1 MSTSRLRSVFR
12 DRLQLMAQLVEPDP
26 VGAKLGLLLV
36 ELLLDDRLAVAQHR
50 DLADQMV
57 DLVAVLLDR
66 GREDALA
73 VMDVLEPVA
82 LLLEL

>member
-1 MSTSRLRSVFR
+1 M
-12 DRLQLMAQLVEPDP
+12 QLVAQLVEPDP
-26 VGAKLGLLLV
+26 VGAKLGLHLV
-36 ELLLDDRLAVAQHR
+36 ELLLDDRLAVSQHR

-66 GREDALA
+66 RREDALA

-82 LLLEL
+82 LVLEL